1 MDPLLQFLLLL
12 SIVIV
17 VAKAAGYLS
26 VQLGQPA
33 VLGELLAG
41 LLLGP
46 TLLDILH
53 WPLFGGGHLAETVH
67 QLAHLGVLLLMFVAG
82 LEVDF
87 ETMVRSGRPAVLSG
101 VLGVAVPILLGMAV
115 AQPFGFD
122 RQQGFVLGLVLAAT
136 SVSISAQTLLELKVL
151 RSRVGIALLG
161 AAVVD
166 DVLVILLLSLF
177 VALVGGGGGGILA
190 ILWVVVRMGLF
201 LVLAAWL
208 GARFIPRLAA
218 VVDRLPISEGVL
230 ALVIVVTL
238 LFSWGAEFLG
248 GIAAITGAFLA
259 GLLFGRTP
267 LRLQIETGV
276 HTLAYSWLVP
286 IFFVSIGLDANAR
299 ALGPEGWP
307 FALAIVGVAVVS
319 KVLGS
324 GLGARLGGFS
334 NKEALRM
341 GIGMTS
347 RGEVGLIVAA
357 IAQEAGLIDESVFA
371 SVVLMVLATTLLTP
385 IMLRAVY
392 PRPGGQTKAVD
403 ESYGRQAP
411 SEEKSIHEKERS

>member
-1 MDPLLQFLLLL
+1 MDSLIELLLLL

-17 VAKAAGYLS
+17 AAKAAGYLS
-26 VQLGQPA
+26 VRLGQPA
-33 VLGELLAG
+33 VLGELLVG
-41 LLLGP
+41 LFLGP
-46 TLLDILH
+46 TLLDLLH
-53 WPLFGGGHLAETVH
+53 WPVCGSGHLAETVH

-87 ETMVRSGRPAVLSG
+87 EAMLRSGRPAVLSG
-101 VLGVAVPILLGMAV
+101 VLGVVAPILLGLAV
-115 AQPFGFD
+115 ALPFGFD
-122 RQQGFVLGLVLAAT
+122 GQQGFILGLVLAAT

-151 RSRVGIALLG
+151 RSRVGVALLG

-177 VALVGGGGGGILA
+177 VALAGGGGGGALA
-190 ILWVVVRMGLF
+190 ILWIVARMGLF
-201 LVLAAWL
+201 LALAAWL

-218 VVDRLPISEGVL
+218 LVDRLPISEGVM
-230 ALVIVVTL
+230 ALVIVVIL

-267 LRLQIETGV
+267 LRLEIEEGV

-286 IFFVSIGLDANAR
+286 IFFVSIGLDADVG
-299 ALGPEGWP
+299 ALGAGGWP
-307 FALAIVGVAVVS
+307 FALALVGIAVIS
-319 KVLGS
+319 KILGG

-334 NKEALRM
+334 TQDSLRL

-357 IAQEAGLIDESVFA
+357 IAQEAGLVDESVFA
-371 SVVLMVLATTLLTP
+371 SVVIMVLATTLLTP
-385 IMLRAVY
+385 LMLRAAY
-392 PRPGGQTKAVD
+392 PKPGDQTKAVEQD
-403 ESYGRQAP
+403 RGRQAP
-411 SEEKSIHEKERS
+411 PAERPIQEREQS

>member
-26 VQLGQPA
+26 VRLGQPA

-87 ETMVRSGRPAVLSG
+87 EAMVRSGRPAVLSG
-101 VLGVAVPILLGMAV
+101 VLGVAVPILLGMVV
-115 AQPFGFD
+115 ALPFGFD
-122 RQQGFVLGLVLAAT
+122 GQQGFVLGLVLAAT

-177 VALVGGGGGGILA
+177 VALAGGGEGGILA
-190 ILWVVVRMGLF
+190 ILWVVARMGLF
-201 LVLAAWL
+201 LVLAVWL

-299 ALGPEGWP
+299 VLGPEGWP
-307 FALAIVGVAVVS
+307 FALAIVGVAFVS

-334 NKEALRM
+334 SKEALRL

-392 PRPGGQTKAVD
+392 PTPGGQTKAVD
-403 ESYGRQAP
+403 ESYGRQTP
-411 SEEKSIHEKERS
+411 SEEHSIHEKERS

>member
-1 MDPLLQFLLLL
+1 LMDPLLQFSLLL

-17 VAKAAGYLS
+17 AAKAAGYLS
-26 VQLGQPA
+26 VRLGQPA

-46 TLLDILH
+46 TVLDLLN
-53 WPLFGGGHLAETVH
+53 WPLFSDAHLAEMLH
-67 QLAHLGVLLLMFVAG
+67 HLSHLGVLLLMFVAG

-87 ETMVRSGRPAVLSG
+87 EAMMRSGRPAVLSG

-115 AQPFGFD
+115 ARPFGFD
-122 RQQGFVLGLVLAAT
+122 GQQGLILGLVLAAT

-151 RSRVGIALLG
+151 RSRVGITLLG

-177 VALVGGGGGGILA
+177 VALAGGGGGILA
-190 ILWVVVRMGLF
+190 VAWVLARMGLF
-201 LVLAAWL
+201 LALATWL
-208 GARFIPRLAA
+208 GARFIPRLAMLI
-218 VVDRLPISEGVL
+218 DRMPISEGVMAL
-230 ALVIVVTL
+230 AIVITL

-259 GLLFGRTP
+259 GLLFARTP

-276 HTLAYSWLVP
+276 HTVAYSWLVP
-286 IFFVSIGLDANAR
+286 IFFVSIGLNANAR
-299 ALGPEGWP
+299 SLGAGGWP
-307 FALAIVGVAVVS
+307 FALAIVVIALVS
-319 KVLGS
+319 KILGS

-334 NKEALRM
+334 SKEALQL

-347 RGEVGLIVAA
+347 RGEVGLIVVS

-371 SVVLMVLATTLLTP
+371 SVVIMILATTLLTP
-385 IMLRAVY
+385 IMLRAAY
-392 PRPGGQTKAVD
+392 PRAGGRAGSSTDGQSGPVSSK
-403 ESYGRQAP
+403 P
-411 SEEKSIHEKERS
+411 

>member
-12 SIVIV
+12 SVVIV

-26 VQLGQPA
+26 VRLGQPA

-46 TLLDILH
+46 TLLDMLH
-53 WPLFGGGHLAETVH
+53 WPLFGGGHLAETIH

-87 ETMVRSGRPAVLSG
+87 EAMVHSGRPAVLSG
-101 VLGVAVPILLGMAV
+101 VLGVAAPILLGMIV
-115 AQPFGFD
+115 ALPFGFD
-122 RQQGFVLGLVLAAT
+122 GQQGFVLGLILAAT

-177 VALVGGGGGGILA
+177 VAIVGGAGGGTLA
-190 ILWVVVRMGLF
+190 ILWVVARMGLF
-201 LVLAAWL
+201 LGLAAWL

-218 VVDRLPISEGVL
+218 LVDRLPISEGVL

-259 GLLFGRTP
+259 GLLFARTP
-267 LRLQIETGV
+267 LRLQIGGGV

-286 IFFVSIGLDANAR
+286 IFFVSIGLDVNAR
-299 ALGPEGWP
+299 ALGTEGWP
-307 FALAIVGVAVVS
+307 FALALVGVAVIS
-319 KVLGS
+319 KVMGS

-334 NKEALRM
+334 TKESLRL

-357 IAQEAGLIDESVFA
+357 IAQETGLVDESVFA

-385 IMLRAVY
+385 LMLRAAY
-392 PRPGGQTKAVD
+392 PKPDSRASAVGGSRSQQV
-403 ESYGRQAP
+403 S
-411 SEEKSIHEKERS
+411 SEE